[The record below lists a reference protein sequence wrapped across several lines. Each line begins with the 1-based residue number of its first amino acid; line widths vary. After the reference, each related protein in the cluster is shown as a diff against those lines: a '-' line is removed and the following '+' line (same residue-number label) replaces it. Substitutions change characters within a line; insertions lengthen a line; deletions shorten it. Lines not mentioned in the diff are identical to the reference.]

1 MKTMTKLEHLEQVAE
16 ILEQHD
22 NFAILTHRFPDG
34 DTLGSAYALCGML
47 QQKGKKAKVLFNGK
61 LLPEYHFL
69 DDSVEHPDF
78 QAETF
83 VSVDVAE
90 EKLLGELAQYKDNIL
105 LAVDHHET
113 HCPFAEYYYV
123 EPDSASAGE
132 IIFELAKVMNIDFT
146 KSVSNAIYTAVSTDT
161 GCFRYSN
168 VTVRTH
174 LIAAELIQ
182 YGCENYKIDKAM
194 FDTVPKNKKQLEAYI
209 LTNMEYYHNDE
220 IALIYLSQAT
230 LDTFGFDNET
240 VGSTSY
246 ITRTIA
252 GVKVGITVRELDG
265 TTFKISVRTNDGVSA
280 SKICNQ
286 FHGGGH
292 DAAAGCTINA
302 PDIRTAKQKLL
313 AVVETYL

>member
-16 ILEQHD
+16 LLNTHD

-47 QQKGKKAKVLFNGK
+47 QQKGKKAKVLFNGQ

-69 DDSVEHPDF
+69 DNSVEHSDF

-105 LAVDHHET
+105 VAIDHHET
-113 HCPFAEYYYV
+113 HRPFAEYYYV

-132 IIFELAKVMNIDFT
+132 IIFALAKVMNIDFT
-146 KSVSNAIYTAVSTDT
+146 KAISNAIYTAVSTDT
-161 GCFRYSN
+161 GCFRYSS
-168 VTVRTH
+168 VTVKTH

-220 IALIYLSQAT
+220 IALIYLSQKT
-230 LDTFGFDNET
+230 LATFGFTNET

-246 ITRTIA
+246 ITRTIM
-252 GVKVGITVRELDG
+252 GVKVGITVRELDQ

-292 DAAAGCTINA
+292 DAAAGCTIHA
-302 PDIRTAKQKLL
+302 SDISTAKQQLL
-313 AVVETYL
+313 TVVETYL